1 MRNRDSHL
9 VYDSIPYDE
18 VSELLPLSS
27 LPSEAVVRDAAAV
40 ELVETVPDERILAV
54 SPVSMATGYL
64 LAQKPF
70 TAVKFHHLSEENTL
84 PELSDGYEVLVLGRP
99 RDRRNHSLSEY
110 A

>member
-1 MRNRDSHL
+1 MRSKNSHL

-18 VSELLPLSS
+18 VSELLPPSS

-54 SPVSMATGYL
+54 SPVSMATGYW
-64 LAQKPF
+64 LAQRPF
-70 TAVKFHHLSEENTL
+70 TVVKLHHLSEENTI

-99 RDRRNHSLSEY
+99 RDRRNQSLSEY
-110 A
+110 V